1 MTKTRKIILVLSVA
15 FFILAACLIGGC
27 YYFAFHILMNEY
39 NNIDKPGRSE
49 EFTREF
55 GIQPDIELG
64 AIHVK
69 RVRLHDTS
77 SRWMMFSYAKEPDFV
92 EKLLQLAEWLKI
104 DEHLISEE
112 SPTVNEQDENIR
124 DGYESIRGAILEN
137 ANSDKPDWWLKDIP
151 KQGVEF
157 YYRSNP
163 VDFTDFKYY
172 KILIVDRKDQI
183 IYTYTCWWQ

>member
-1 MTKTRKIILVLSVA
+1 MTKIKKIILVLSVA
-15 FFILAACLIGGC
+15 FFILATCLIGGC
-27 YYFAFHILMNEY
+27 YYFVFHILTDEY
-39 NNIDKPGRSE
+39 DNIDNPGKSE
-49 EFTREF
+49 EFINEF
-55 GIQPDIELG
+55 GIQPDVELG

-92 EKLLQLAEWLKI
+92 ERLLQLTEWLKI
-104 DEHLISEE
+104 DEHFVSEE
-112 SPTVNEQDENIR
+112 SPITNKQDENIR
-124 DGYESIRGAILEN
+124 DGYERIRGAILEN

-151 KQGVEF
+151 KQDVEF
-157 YYRSNP
+157 FYRSNSIG
-163 VDFTDFKYY
+163 FNDFKYY